1 MTAHR
6 PHPTTERPLD
16 APLLTFDLPALLTQI
31 KGEDAWHKGS
41 RNAMTLYKG
50 QGLRV
55 VLVAI
60 HAGTVIPSH
69 RADSSISLQVIEGVL
84 TFSAD
89 AQTLTL
95 GQGQLLTLHAGIP
108 HGVEAVEES
117 VFLLTVAAEAQHP
130 AESSPQS
137 EVSRG

>member
-1 MTAHR
+1 MTAQR

-31 KGEDAWHKGS
+31 KGEDTWHKHS

-55 VLVAI
+55 VLVAM
-60 HAGTVIPSH
+60 HAGTTIPSH
-69 RADSSISLQVIEGVL
+69 RADSPISLQVIEGVL
-84 TFSAD
+84 KFSTD
-89 AQTLTL
+89 AQTVTL
-95 GQGQLLTLHAGIP
+95 SQGQLLALHAGIS
-108 HGVEAVEES
+108 HDVEAVEES

-130 AESSPQS
+130 AES
-137 EVSRG
+137 